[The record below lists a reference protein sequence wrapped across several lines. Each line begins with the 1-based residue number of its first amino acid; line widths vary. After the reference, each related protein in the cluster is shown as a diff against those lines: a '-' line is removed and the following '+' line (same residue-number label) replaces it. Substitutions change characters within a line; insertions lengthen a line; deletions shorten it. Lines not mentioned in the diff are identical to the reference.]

1 MRKGDGQGEEEDEEE
16 ETVVAAKSVTR
27 KCGQLE

>member
-1 MRKGDGQGEEEDEEE
+1 MRKGDGQGEEEEE

-27 KCGQLE
+27 KYGQLE